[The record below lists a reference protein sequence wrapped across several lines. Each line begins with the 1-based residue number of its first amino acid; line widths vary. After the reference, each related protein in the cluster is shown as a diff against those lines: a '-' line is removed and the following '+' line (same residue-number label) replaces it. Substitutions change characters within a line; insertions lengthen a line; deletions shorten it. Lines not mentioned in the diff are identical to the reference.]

1 MNKTMI
7 KVLLLLIT
15 FSIFKSINAQPV
27 TLEDIKNFN
36 QVSKSL
42 ASAGMPS
49 TSDLTLLNEN
59 GYQHVITL
67 LPGNYQEEASTV
79 EALGMSFD
87 QIEVDWGNPKLKDF
101 QRFVELM
108 KKYKSDKSIVHCYLN
123 YRASAFAYLYQV
135 TQQGV
140 SEEKAQGTMFKVWQP
155 EDTWLSFINDV
166 KAHYQN

>member
-155 EDTWLSFINDV
+155 EDIWLSFINDV

>member
-1 MNKTMI
+1 MI

-108 KKYKSDKSIVHCYLN
+108 KKYI
-123 YRASAFAYLYQV
+123 F
-135 TQQGV
+135 
-140 SEEKAQGTMFKVWQP
+140 
-155 EDTWLSFINDV
+155 
-166 KAHYQN
+166 